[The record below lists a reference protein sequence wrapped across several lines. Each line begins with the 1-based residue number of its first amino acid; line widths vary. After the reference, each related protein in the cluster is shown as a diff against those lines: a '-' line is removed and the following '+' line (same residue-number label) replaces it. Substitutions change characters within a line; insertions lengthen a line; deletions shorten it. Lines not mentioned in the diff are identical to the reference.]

1 MGLWGGETARR
12 EEEEGGVFNGPIR
25 RVPELADLK
34 TPLNCLLNNG
44 KEDTVLCI
52 FNHD

>member
-1 MGLWGGETARR
+1 M
-12 EEEEGGVFNGPIR
+12 FNGPMR

-34 TPLNCLLNNG
+34 TPLNCLLDNG

-52 FNHD
+52 FNYN

>member
-1 MGLWGGETARR
+1 MGRGDSKEGR
-12 EEEEGGVFNGPIR
+12 EGGGGFNGPMR

-44 KEDTVLCI
+44 REDTVLCT
-52 FNHD
+52 FNYD

>member
-1 MGLWGGETARR
+1 MERGDSSEERGG
-12 EEEEGGVFNGPIR
+12 GGVFNGPMR

-34 TPLNCLLNNG
+34 TPLNCLLDNG

-52 FNHD
+52 FNYN

>member
-1 MGLWGGETARR
+1 MGRGDSKEGRGG
-12 EEEEGGVFNGPIR
+12 GGVFNGPIR

-34 TPLNCLLNNG
+34 TLLNCLLNNG